1 MERTTDL
8 FLSKSDY
15 LKGRKKT
22 TAGIDSVL
30 SVIDCMRVDLYEN
43 LQSITRNGRDLSRLN
58 DFFKEKCHFNKRQDY
73 DILIQT

>member
-15 LKGRKKT
+15 LKGRKKNPSRN
-22 TAGIDSVL
+22 SVL